1 MAYCFPYKGA
11 GFGFFSSWV
20 SLRFQMSFLYPRFS
34 SILNP
39 HMTKTKVAG
48 CGVPDWEVKK
58 MSSLATAHIQLDN
71 AGVAWID
78 DSNVK
83 VIEVAMD
90 KLAHG
95 WNPEEIHFQH
105 PHLSLAKI
113 HAALSYYYDHQHDID
128 RAIERE
134 LQEVESLAQRVSQS
148 PFSQQH

>member
-1 MAYCFPYKGA
+1 MQ
-11 GFGFFSSWV
+11 
-20 SLRFQMSFLYPRFS
+20 LSFLYHQFP
-34 SILNP
+34 SIIDP
-39 HMTKTKVAG
+39 YETTIQIAG
-48 CGVPDWEVKK
+48 RAGPDWEVKT
-58 MSSLATAHIQLDN
+58 MSSLVIAHIHLDN

-95 WNPEEIHFQH
+95 WNPEEIHVQH
-105 PHLSLAKI
+105 PHLSLAQI

-134 LQEVESLAQRVSQS
+134 LQEVESMAQQVGQS
-148 PFSQQH
+148 PLRRRLRTMGQLP